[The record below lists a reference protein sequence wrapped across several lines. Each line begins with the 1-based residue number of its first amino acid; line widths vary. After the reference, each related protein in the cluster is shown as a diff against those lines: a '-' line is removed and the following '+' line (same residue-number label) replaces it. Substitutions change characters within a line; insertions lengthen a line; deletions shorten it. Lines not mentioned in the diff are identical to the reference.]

1 LDWGTPNIENHEPEK
16 DTPFDDDTKL
26 GDIFF
31 DKIFPCIKGRDK
43 LMDKYLDDPR
53 AAEHVTYIKE
63 KMQFH
68 GFEAEDPD

>member
-1 LDWGTPNIENHEPEK
+1 LEWGTPKIDKHEPTEEI
-16 DTPFDDDTKL
+16 PFDDDTKL

-31 DKIFPCIKGRDK
+31 DKICPCIKGHAK

-53 AAEHVTYIKE
+53 AAEHVTYINE

-68 GFEAEDPD
+68 DSEA